1 MYSELNFPA
10 TTIHFH
16 LYVYIPAGVYNIKEY
31 TLQLFQNWICPVTM
45 EEKEVDSAVS
55 LELSLT
61 LTLKLWLDTQILT
74 NWVNWSHVWK
84 KKKSL
89 HERRLKWLSNK
100 KRKWASIYENLTTC
114 CNIS

>member
-74 NWVNWSHVWK
+74 ELIDHTYEKKKEFTWK
-84 KKKSL
+84 KTEMIEQQKKKMS
-89 HERRLKWLSNK
+89 
-100 KRKWASIYENLTTC
+100 
-114 CNIS
+114 

>member
-84 KKKSL
+84 KKRVYMK
-89 HERRLKWLSNK
+89 EDWNGWATK
-100 KRKWASIYENLTTC
+100 KENELVFTK
-114 CNIS
+114 I